1 MGNPLGFRLRDE
13 DQEEFLEIVN
23 QDGMSVS
30 SLTAKIVH
38 DWLRF
43 RRSKQH
49 RGDITLASKILK
61 SRHDAIQKKKIPKIV
76 KEDSKYILS
85 EMQFQ
90 VDNLDFKELTKRI
103 TEWNRENGLVFVM
116 RNRENSKVFMQKH
129 DLGMIWS
136 EIQCKMYCMMYE
148 RIGET
153 ILSKKIERSSFSFEV
168 ISHESDF

>member
-13 DQEEFLEIVN
+13 DQDEFLEIVS
-23 QDGMSVS
+23 QEGMSVS
-30 SLTAKIVH
+30 SLTAKIIH

-43 RRSKQH
+43 ERSKKH
-49 RGDITLASKILK
+49 RGDITLASRILK
-61 SRHDAIQKKKIPKIV
+61 NRHDAIPKKLIPKIV

-103 TEWNRENGLVFVM
+103 IEWNKENGITFVM
-116 RNRENSKVFMQKH
+116 RTREGSKVFMQKH
-129 DLGMIWS
+129 DLGAVWS

-148 RIGET
+148 KIGQT
-153 ILSKKIERSSFSFEV
+153 VLSQKYDRNSFSFE
-168 ISHESDF
+168 IAYHDQ

>member
-13 DQEEFLEIVN
+13 DQDEFLEIVA
-23 QDGMSVS
+23 QEGMSVS
-30 SLTAKIVH
+30 SLAAKIIH

-61 SRHDAIQKKKIPKIV
+61 NRHDAIQENMIPKIV

-103 TEWNRENGLVFVM
+103 MEWNRENGLVFVM
-116 RNRENSKVFMQKH
+116 RDRENSKIFMQKH
-129 DLGMIWS
+129 DLGAIWS
-136 EIQCKMYCMMYE
+136 EIQCKMYCAMYE
-148 RIGET
+148 KIGGT
-153 ILSKKIERSSFSFEV
+153 VLSKKYDKTSFSFEIV
-168 ISHESDF
+168 SH

>member
-13 DQEEFLEIVN
+13 DQDEFLEIVD
-23 QDGMSVS
+23 QEGMSVS
-30 SLTAKIVH
+30 SLTSKIVH

-61 SRHDAIQKKKIPKIV
+61 SRHDAIQKEMIPKIV
-76 KEDSKYILS
+76 KWDSKYILS

-103 TEWNRENGLVFVM
+103 TEWNRENGLIFVM
-116 RNRENSKVFMQKH
+116 RDRERGKVFMQKH
-129 DLGMIWS
+129 DLGIIWS

-148 RIGET
+148 CIGET
-153 ILSKKIERSSFSFEV
+153 VLYQKFEKNSFSFEIV
-168 ISHESDF
+168 SN

>member
-23 QDGMSVS
+23 QEGMSVS
-30 SLTAKIVH
+30 SLTAKIIH
-38 DWLRF
+38 DWLIQ
-43 RRSKQH
+43 KIKTT

-61 SRHDAIQKKKIPKIV
+61 SRHDAIQKEMIPKIV
-76 KEDSKYILS
+76 KGDAMYILS

-103 TEWNRENGLVFVM
+103 TEWNKENGLVFVM
-116 RNRENSKVFMQKH
+116 RNRENSKVFMQRH
-129 DLGMIWS
+129 DLGLIWS

-153 ILSKKIERSSFSFEV
+153 ILTKKIERSSFSFEIV
-168 ISHESDF
+168 SH